1 MEIPEKIKLLN
12 KIDTKPLITKLH
24 EYENELEKAL
34 NDQAMFVAKEY
45 EYICTRGNDCQ
56 AVKAILAELLVQAP
70 ETGPEGKKTTVADR
84 EAWLQTQRKT
94 NKELSEAM
102 MRQRQAAFLVD
113 DWQIKVEMTK
123 KRLEGVKIVLGLR
136 TQQVAF
142 LASN

>member
-34 NDQAMFVAKEY
+34 NDQTMFVAKEY

-56 AVKAILAELLVQAP
+56 KVKTILAELLAQAP
-70 ETGPEGKKTTVADR
+70 EASPEGKKTTVADR
-84 EAWLQTQRKT
+84 EAWLQIQRKT
-94 NKELSEAM
+94 NKEISEAI
-102 MRQRQAAFLVD
+102 MRQRQAAFSAD
-113 DWQIKVEMTK
+113 DFQIRVEMTK
-123 KRLEGVKIVLGLR
+123 KRLEGIKIVLGLR